1 VDLEQREGRVHR
13 YKGHA
18 VRKNITAAFATEA
31 LECPAPDAWETVFE
45 IGRAKRPR
53 EENDLVPYWLF
64 PGDAKI
70 ERHVPALPFS
80 REAERMHGLRRSL
93 AIYRMVFGQS
103 RQEDLIAYL
112 LAHIPEQD
120 RAGIMAELQIDL
132 SPQNQKI

>member
-1 VDLEQREGRVHR
+1 M
-13 YKGHA
+13 
-18 VRKNITAAFATEA
+18 
-31 LECPAPDAWETVFE
+31 
-45 IGRAKRPR
+45 
-53 EENDLVPYWLF
+53 PYWLF

-80 REAERMHGLRRSL
+80 READRIHGLRRSL

-112 LAHIPEQD
+112 LAHIPEPD

-132 SPQNQKI
+132 SPWPLHAIQGQMKLTTTIELEE